1 MKRLAALTLILTL
14 AIAQGCYLF
23 EEAVVEIFPH
33 EKIAKYYLSN
43 LVSAPDRDSDDSR
56 KERATK
62 DFNQFMQNWNNN
74 MEEVVFDVAIDSVL
88 YKELEADHKKL
99 NASVVVRY
107 KQLNNLTDTIKSG
120 FYHFKITS
128 ENIVSHNG
136 TEVVIDSTKYLEWP
150 TSIEKITLRLRNI
163 SSKEIHHQRKFIRL
177 GEIYRKSMEK
187 KN

>member
-62 DFNQFMQNWNNN
+62 DFNQF
-74 MEEVVFDVAIDSVL
+74 I
-88 YKELEADHKKL
+88 
-99 NASVVVRY
+99 
-107 KQLNNLTDTIKSG
+107 
-120 FYHFKITS
+120 
-128 ENIVSHNG
+128 
-136 TEVVIDSTKYLEWP
+136 
-150 TSIEKITLRLRNI
+150 
-163 SSKEIHHQRKFIRL
+163 
-177 GEIYRKSMEK
+177 
-187 KN
+187 